1 MLKALALAFP
11 HHPHDEECTCMAL
24 SQGASVQKDVAKG
37 DWCFPRSFLDGFDCP
52 LEAPLVQPM
61 LSKVGSRRAST
72 LCIGDALLDM
82 AAEGPRKTTPYLTK
96 YERARILGARA
107 LQISMNAPVMVT
119 LEGETDPLLIAE
131 KELIQRVIPF
141 VIRRF
146 LPDNTYEDWKVS
158 ELLDLE

>member
-1 MLKALALAFP
+1 MNPLSCHRAFGPAFANLELRHPPVHARPWRHKLLECTSTMLKALALAFP

-72 LCIGDALLDM
+72 LCSIGKTGFCGLWRRHWRCTVGHGGVLL
-82 AAEGPRKTTPYLTK
+82 
-96 YERARILGARA
+96 
-107 LQISMNAPVMVT
+107 QH
-119 LEGETDPLLIAE
+119 
-131 KELIQRVIPF
+131 Q
-141 VIRRF
+141 
-146 LPDNTYEDWKVS
+146 
-158 ELLDLE
+158 